1 MAISI
6 KMDSNGGK
14 LPAELLD
21 DSNETCSSNLIIELA
36 NDLKIFLKYA
46 PTLRKESSKEIEV
59 Y

>member
-1 MAISI
+1 
-6 KMDSNGGK
+6 MDSNGGK